1 MAPRFSTSRTDYD
14 FNTFRM
20 QAGLDGLFVEN
31 ENGKLIGGLTV
42 HYVHGKARTRSI
54 YGDGE
59 ISTDGYGFGGTLT
72 WYGENG
78 FYLDGQAQATWYDS
92 DLESTL
98 AGFDLTSGNNGFGYA
113 LSLESGKRIMLN
125 EQWSVTPQAQLVY
138 SNVDFD
144 SFNDVFDAEVSL
156 NRGDSL
162 QGRLGLSLDRQNSW
176 YNDRGLIDRTY
187 VYGIANLYYE
197 FLDGTKVDVSGASF
211 TSRNDRFWGGIGL
224 GGSYNWNNDKYSLY
238 GEGSI
243 NTSLAN
249 FGDSYAYKGTVG
261 FRVKW

>member
-1 MAPRFSTSRTDYD
+1 M
-14 FNTFRM
+14 
-20 QAGLDGLFVEN
+20 
-31 ENGKLIGGLTV
+31 
-42 HYVHGKARTRSI
+42 
-54 YGDGE
+54 
-59 ISTDGYGFGGTLT
+59 
-72 WYGENG
+72 
-78 FYLDGQAQATWYDS
+78 
-92 DLESTL
+92 
-98 AGFDLTSGNNGFGYA
+98 
-113 LSLESGKRIMLN
+113 
-125 EQWSVTPQAQLVY
+125 
-138 SNVDFD
+138 
-144 SFNDVFDAEVSL
+144 
-156 NRGDSL
+156 
-162 QGRLGLSLDRQNSW
+162 
-176 YNDRGLIDRTY
+176 IDRTY